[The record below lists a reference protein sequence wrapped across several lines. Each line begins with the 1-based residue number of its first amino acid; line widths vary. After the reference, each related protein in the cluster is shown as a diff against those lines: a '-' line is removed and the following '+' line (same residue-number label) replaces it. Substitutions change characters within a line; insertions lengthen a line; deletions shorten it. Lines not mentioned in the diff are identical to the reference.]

1 MNIKLMPYD
10 PKVTILRQTEEP
22 AQICLVAAANTQAC
36 AVEDMPTISANTTL
50 LQTIA
55 EMGHTSIFEHAS
67 VTFLLEN
74 VSRGCVD
81 QITRHRIGSFTCSST
96 HYEAHE
102 DTIYLLPSGV
112 VRDPSAHACCEWQHN
127 LYISM
132 RKEANIGA
140 EARQLLSLAISCR
153 LMWTV
158 NARSLIN
165 FLRLRLCARNMLET
179 KMTARQVLLAAK
191 KWFPELFDSAIPYP
205 ECARTK
211 CDQGHM
217 SCNNPWSYEEW
228 ATDD

>member
-1 MNIKLMPYD
+1 MGVKLMPYD
-10 PKVTILRQTEEP
+10 PKVTVLRQTENP
-22 AQICLVAAANTQAC
+22 AALCMMAAATTQQSSI
-36 AVEDMPTISANTTL
+36 TK
-50 LQTIA
+50 LQINMTPMSILQKIA

-102 DTIYLLPSGV
+102 DTVYLVPSGIE
-112 VRDPSAHACCEWQHN
+112 RDASAHAACEWLHN
-127 LYISM
+127 LYTSA
-132 RKEANIGA
+132 RKESSIGA
-140 EARQLLSLAISCR
+140 EARQLLPLAISCR
-153 LMWTV
+153 LMWAV

-165 FLRLRLCARNMLET
+165 FLRVRLCERNTIETVMVARRIRGLVRE
-179 KMTARQVLLAAK
+179 
-191 KWFPELFDSAIPYP
+191 WFPELFMSDIPLP

-217 SCNNPWSYEEW
+217 SCCGQGSHVE
-228 ATDD
+228 